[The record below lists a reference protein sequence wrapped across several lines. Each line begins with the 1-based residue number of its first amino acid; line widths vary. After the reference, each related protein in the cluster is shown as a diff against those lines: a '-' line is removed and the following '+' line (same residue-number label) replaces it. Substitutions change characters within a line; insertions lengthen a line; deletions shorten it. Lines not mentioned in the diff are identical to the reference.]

1 MFSKILIPILL
12 AAGLF
17 LAVQKAGSQVPEKP
31 SLDNR
36 LEKERLAA
44 LPALKAQLQDRG
56 LREQTDMVIILNEGF
71 FNTMLAE
78 LNSQKFDAAGLFSVI
93 IQNPHILLKNGLALV
108 RMDAQLL
115 PAGQVLKVT
124 ARLLIEKG
132 EGEALI
138 AKLKV
143 IELKP
148 TGEKESDLSSVSPE
162 QLSSLLPPFTLPLD
176 FNFDHIVQFGSMK
189 QSKPVAV
196 EIEAEPRRISGHF
209 EVIGLLPLEG
219 RLAVFTRAQNLTVQ

>member
-1 MFSKILIPILL
+1 MFSKYLFIILI

-17 LAVQKAGSQVPEKP
+17 LVVQKAGSQVLEKP
-31 SLDNR
+31 SLDDR
-36 LEKERLAA
+36 LERERLAA
-44 LPALKAQLQDRG
+44 LPALKAQLQERS
-56 LREQTDMVIILNEGF
+56 LRERADMVIILNEGF

-78 LNSQKFDAAGLFSVI
+78 LSSQKFDAAGLFSVM
-93 IQNPHILLKNGLALV
+93 IQNPRILLKNGLALV

-115 PAGQVLKVT
+115 PSGQLLKVT
-124 ARLLIEKG
+124 ARLLVEKG
-132 EGEALI
+132 QGEALI
-138 AKLKV
+138 AKFQV
-143 IELKP
+143 VELKP
-148 TGEKESDLSSVSPE
+148 TGEKESALSSVSPE

-176 FNFDHIVQFGSMK
+176 FNFDHNIQFGSMK

-219 RLAVFTRAQNLTVQ
+219 RLAVFTRAEDLSVQ